1 MNVCGFRLSTEML
14 SAQGIR
20 FPGLTLPTG
29 VYEPSDY
36 TVKENVELKQ
46 KRTLTCQLS
55 FRLRQSFIGVDG
67 RACSAGLCEW
77 TRKKLTTEG
86 IIIAIDQRRVWQ
98 THETLQATSCT
109 PPQSTRASSRG
120 DHEDRARES
129 AHRHTDTKSRSPQ
142 QTTHQRVQTC

>member
-46 KRTLTCQLS
+46 KRTLTCQLG
-55 FRLRQSFIGVDG
+55 FRLRQSFVLGKRLWVLMEEHAPRGYVSGHG
-67 RACSAGLCEW
+67 RS
-77 TRKKLTTEG
+77 
-86 IIIAIDQRRVWQ
+86 
-98 THETLQATSCT
+98 
-109 PPQSTRASSRG
+109 
-120 DHEDRARES
+120 
-129 AHRHTDTKSRSPQ
+129 
-142 QTTHQRVQTC
+142 